1 MASSDSPIADAR
13 PSVFDAQGW
22 LAAIV
27 SSSDDAI
34 VGKRLDG
41 TIVSWNEG
49 AERLFGY
56 RAEEIIGR
64 NVLTLIPPE
73 RQDEERYI
81 VSRLSAGK
89 RVEHFE
95 TIRVHKTGRR
105 LEVSLSV
112 SPIRD
117 ASGTIVGAAKIARD
131 VSSQRRL
138 MEQAD
143 AARVAAERAAAHFA
157 RLQALTATLASA
169 ATRSQ
174 VGEVVM
180 REGVAALGAYAGVIA
195 LFTAGRAE
203 LELLASIGYPAEACM
218 SVGRRWPAD
227 GAIPMAE
234 AARTAQPVFVASP
247 EEWGKRYPG
256 GYAPRGSD
264 SRAWVALPLTV
275 EGVTQGALLWS
286 YSAPREFPDDEREL
300 MGAIA
305 QQCAQALERA
315 RLHESERAAHA
326 EAAQAARRV
335 VFLSRAS
342 AALSTSLDVRS
353 TLDAVARLAVPDLA
367 DWSFVEMLDD
377 EGVPRPAAIHHA
389 DDAKVRLG
397 WEALTRYP
405 IRAEYKYGSM
415 QVARTGKSEL
425 VPEIP
430 QEVFDHVA
438 QDAGHRRLL
447 GEIGFRSSIQ
457 VPLRARGRLVGVL
470 TFATAES
477 GRRYTAEDL
486 AMAEEVATRASSALE
501 NAELYEAERNARAAA
516 EVEAARAEEASR
528 AKSDFL
534 ATMSHELRTPL
545 NAVAGYVQ
553 LIELEIA
560 GPVTDQQR
568 EYLTRLRASS
578 QHLLGLI
585 NDVLDLSKIDSGQFS
600 LEDEVTPA
608 AETIGAAM
616 MIAQPQASVRSLEL
630 HEEGSDR
637 EATYIGDPDRTRQI
651 VVNLLS
657 NAVKFTD
664 AGGRITVRAGRADAV
679 APGARVNGRGP
690 WTFIEVRD
698 TGIGIAPEMQAAV
711 FDPFVQAES
720 GRTRTRGGTGLG
732 LAISRRLAR
741 LMGGDVT
748 LESTLGK
755 GSTFTLWLPAAGAEP
770 RSAVERRRAGEEEHG
785 APRMPHGL
793 TPLGTTLRGTLDSIV
808 EAWEA
813 RLRADPGF
821 ANVKQLSSPQLEDHS
836 LSLVADIVQSLV
848 IVDQTGG
855 LDSELLHHGS
865 DIQRMIAERHGVQRY
880 HLGFTEAQ
888 VAREYEILGEVLSL
902 RVQRLAGADP
912 EDVTLAVGVLTRL
925 LMHAR
930 AAAVRCFAATAA
942 TAKRPAGA

>member
-1 MASSDSPIADAR
+1 M
-13 PSVFDAQGW
+13 FDAQGW

-41 TIVSWNEG
+41 TIVSWNEA

-73 RQDEERYI
+73 RHDEERYI
-81 VSRLSAGK
+81 VSQLTAGK

-95 TIRVHKTGRR
+95 TVRVHKSGRR

-117 ASGTIVGAAKIARD
+117 ASGAVVGAAKIARD
-131 VSSQRRL
+131 ANAQRRL
-138 MEQAD
+138 IAEVD
-143 AARVAAERAAAHFA
+143 AARVAAERAAAHLA
-157 RLQALTATLASA
+157 RLQVLTAMLASA
-169 ATRSQ
+169 ATRLQ
-174 VGEVVM
+174 VGDVVM
-180 REGVAALGAYAGVIA
+180 REGVSALGAYAGVVA
-195 LFTAGRAE
+195 LFTADRSE
-203 LELLASIGYPAEACM
+203 LELLASIGYPPAACM
-218 SVGRRWPAD
+218 GAGRRWPAD
-227 GAIPMAE
+227 AAIPMAE
-234 AARTAQPVFVASP
+234 AARTGQAVFVSSP
-247 EEWGKRYPG
+247 EEWGTRYLG
-256 GYAPRGSD
+256 GHTPTGSE
-264 SRAWVALPLTV
+264 SKAWAALPIV
-275 EGVTQGALLWS
+275 IEGTPQGALLWS

-300 MGAIA
+300 MAAIA
-305 QQCAQALERA
+305 QQCTQALERA
-315 RLHESERAAHA
+315 RLHESERVAQA

-335 VFLSRAS
+335 IFLSRAS
-342 AALSTSLDVRS
+342 AALSSSLDVRS
-353 TLDAVARLAVPDLA
+353 TLDAVAQLAVPELA
-367 DWSFVEMLDD
+367 DWSFVEMLDE

-389 DDAKVRLG
+389 DEAKVRLG
-397 WEALTRYP
+397 WEVLTRYP
-405 IRAEYKYGSM
+405 IRADYKFGSM

-425 VPEIP
+425 VPAIP
-430 QEVFDHVA
+430 QEVLDHVA
-438 QDAGHRRLL
+438 QDAAHLRLL
-447 GEIGFRSSIQ
+447 KEIGFRSSIQ

-477 GRRYTAEDL
+477 RRTYTAEDL
-486 AMAEEVATRASSALE
+486 AMAEEVATRASAALE
-501 NAELYEAERNARAAA
+501 NAELYESERNARAAA

-560 GPVTDQQR
+560 GPVTEQQR

-585 NDVLDLSKIDSGQFS
+585 NDVLDLSKIDSGEFS

-608 AETIGAAM
+608 AETIAAAM
-616 MIAQPQASVRSLEL
+616 MIAQPQASSRALEL
-630 HEEGSDR
+630 REEGSDH
-637 EATYIGDPDRTRQI
+637 EAAYIGDPDRTRQI

-664 AGGRITVRAGRADAV
+664 AGGRIAVRAGRADNV
-679 APGARVNGRGP
+679 APGARVSGRGP

-698 TGIGIAPEMQAAV
+698 TGIGIAPELQAAV

-748 LESTLGK
+748 LESAPGE
-755 GSTFTLWLPAAGAEP
+755 GSTFTLWLPAAGTEP
-770 RSAVERRRAGEEEHG
+770 RSSAERKADGRDEQGVA
-785 APRMPHGL
+785 RMPHGL
-793 TPLGTTLRGTLDSIV
+793 TPLGTALRGMLDSII
-808 EAWEA
+808 ETWEA

-821 ANVKQLSSPQLEDHS
+821 ANVKQLSSAQVEDHS
-836 LSLVADIVQSLV
+836 LAFVSDLVQSLL

-865 DIQRMIAERHGVQRY
+865 DIQRLIAERHGVQRY
-880 HLGFTEAQ
+880 HVGFIETQ
-888 VAREYEILGEVLSL
+888 VAREYEILGEVLAL
-902 RVQRLAGADP
+902 RIQRLAGADP

-930 AAAVRCFAATAA
+930 AAAVRAFAATAA
-942 TAKRPAGA
+942 AEKRPAGA